1 MDTVQPKDTANPDTT
16 HTLRSMAD
24 DVTYFADQSDSES
37 GSDTS
42 CMHHQTLTM
51 YKRVDKK
58 VHPVSTHFPDDCYI
72 RREISDNP
80 LDTLPPLPF
89 RPPEFQP
96 TAKISH
102 DRMKILNINPNKNL
116 WPEEEKLFKHI
127 MVLNE
132 GGIAFEDI
140 ERGTLKDHYFS
151 PYIIPTVD
159 HKPWEDR
166 NIPIPRGLEEKV
178 MEALKLKIDAGVY
191 EQSQSSY
198 RSKWFVVLKKTGK
211 LRIVHDLQPLNRITV
226 RDAGTLPILDDFV
239 EGFAGYQCYTVFDLF
254 WGFDARKIHP
264 KSRELTAFQTPL
276 GLLQIT
282 SLPTGFT
289 NSPAEFQKCMAIVLK
304 DEIPHTANIF
314 IDDLPIKG
322 PRTMYLDTHGKPEV
336 MKENPG
342 IRRAIWEH
350 AQDVHRIMHRVHHAG
365 ATFAAAKAQ
374 ICQSEVMIVGQRCNS
389 LGREPDTAKIDKI
402 LSWPAPKSRTE
413 VRQFLGLCG
422 TVRIWVP
429 AYSTLVRPMVQ
440 LTRKNVDFEWTSEAE
455 EAFQTMKEYITK
467 APALRPIDYKSK
479 LPVILSV
486 DSSMQAVGMILSQI
500 DEEGV
505 RRPARYGS
513 LPMSERES
521 RYSQAKL
528 ELFGLYRALRHWRL
542 YLVGAEN
549 LVIEVDAK
557 SLKDMLN
564 HPDLVP
570 QAAMNRW
577 IHGILLFDF
586 KLVHVPAEKHQG
598 PDALSRRPL
607 AEGEKA
613 ESDDDA
619 WLDNL
624 TLLGY
629 QPQWRYQTKP
639 AMSQSQT
646 KIESA
651 PFCLA
656 NQQAE
661 EDILRNI
668 KKFLTTMEIPRFPT
682 LQHKQRFILK
692 VKKFFVQEG
701 LLYRRNGSNPPRRV
715 IEDEATKQSILRQAH
730 EDLGHKGTLAV
741 YDLVSLRFYWPRL
754 RADVHY
760 HVRSCHECQIRNVK
774 RVEYPLSVSLP
785 TTLFGKI
792 YLDIMR
798 MPEIGGFKYIVAARD
813 DLSGTCEARALKRA
827 TAKDMTKFFMDQ
839 IYHRYGA
846 PQVIIT
852 DNGPEMKESFQRKLE
867 RLGIPQIPITPYNH
881 HANGVVER
889 GHFTLREAIIKAC
902 EGNIARWP
910 DLVQAAVFAD
920 RITVS
925 RITGFSPYYLLHG
938 VHPLLPMDLTESTF
952 LVTGF
957 HPDMDT
963 STLLALR
970 MRQLAKLP
978 ADVAAA
984 SETLRQARYKSK
996 EDFERRYHKKL
1007 TQQVYQPGDFVL
1019 VRNTAVEMSHDRKH
1033 QPRYLGPY
1041 VVAQQVSKNAYRLQ
1055 EMDGAEWNQRIVS
1068 WRLIPYISRTHP
1080 LMKNP
1085 ASEESDSGDEQEV
1098 VLTEETN

>member
-1 MDTVQPKDTANPDTT
+1 MTDTT
-16 HTLRSMAD
+16 NYMSNRAASLHQTLTQEAD
-24 DVTYFADQSDSES
+24 YFADHSDLEE
-37 GSDTS
+37 DFAN
-42 CMHHQTLTM
+42 CQPHTLTM

-58 VHPVSTHFPDDCYI
+58 IHPVSTHFPEDCYI
-72 RREISDNP
+72 QREITDDP
-80 LDTLPPLPF
+80 LTTLPPLPF

-96 TAKISH
+96 TDKISH
-102 DRMKILNINPNKNL
+102 ERMKILNINSKGNL
-116 WPEEEKLFKHI
+116 WPEEEKLFRHI

-132 GGIAFEDI
+132 GGIAFQDI
-140 ERGTLKDHYFS
+140 ERGTLKDCYFS
-151 PYIIPTVD
+151 PYIIPTVE

-178 MEALKLKIDAGVY
+178 MDALKLKIDAGVY

-211 LRIVHDLQPLNRITV
+211 LRIVHDLQPLNRITI

-322 PRTMYLDTHGKPEV
+322 PRTMYLDEEGKPEV
-336 MKENPG
+336 LKENPG

-350 AQDVHRIMHRVHHAG
+350 AQDVHRIMHRIHHAG
-365 ATFAAAKAQ
+365 ATFAATKAQ
-374 ICQSEVMIVGQRCNS
+374 ICQNEVMIVGQRCNAQ
-389 LGREPDTAKIDKI
+389 GREPDTAKIDKI
-402 LSWPAPKSRTE
+402 LSWPSPKSRTE

-429 AYSTLVRPMVQ
+429 GYSTLVKPMVH
-440 LTRKNVDFEWTSEAE
+440 LTRKNVDFEWTEEAE
-455 EAFQTMKEYITK
+455 EAFQEMKEYITK

-486 DSSMQAVGMILSQI
+486 DSSMLAVGMILSQI
-500 DEEGV
+500 DDEGV

-549 LVIEVDAK
+549 LVVEVDAK

-629 QPQWRYQTKP
+629 QPQWEYQSIQDSKP
-639 AMSQSQT
+639 SRPT
-646 KIESA
+646 IL
-651 PFCLA
+651 CLTT
-656 NQQAE
+656 QQAE
-661 EDILRNI
+661 EDTLSTI
-668 KKFLTTMEIPRFPT
+668 KKFLSTLELPRFPT
-682 LQHKQRFILK
+682 LQHKQRFIFK
-692 VKKFFVQEG
+692 ARKFFIQDG
-701 LLYRRNGSNPPRRV
+701 LMYRRNGNNPPRRV
-715 IEDEATKQSILRQAH
+715 IESMDARQSILQQAH
-730 EDLGHKGTLAV
+730 ENLGHKGTLAV
-741 YDLVSLRFYWPRL
+741 YDLVALRFYWPRL

-760 HVRSCHECQIRNVK
+760 HVQSCHECQIRNVR

-785 TTLFGKI
+785 TTLFSKI

-798 MPEIGGFKYIVAARD
+798 MPDIKGFKYIVAARD

-827 TAKDMTKFFMDQ
+827 TAKEVTKFFMDQ
-839 IYHRYGA
+839 VYHRYGA
-846 PQVIIT
+846 PHVIIT

-902 EGNIARWP
+902 EGDITQWP
-910 DLVQAAVFAD
+910 SLVQAAVFAD
-920 RITVS
+920 RITIS

-957 HPDMDT
+957 HPNMDT
-963 STLLALR
+963 SALLALR
-970 MRQLAKLP
+970 IRQLAKLP
-978 ADVAAA
+978 TDVAAA

-996 EDFERRYHKKL
+996 QDFERRFHRKL
-1007 TQQVYQPGDFVL
+1007 TGKSYQPGDLVL

-1041 VVAQQVSKNAYRLQ
+1041 VVAQQVSRNAYRLQ
-1055 EMDGAEWNQRIVS
+1055 EMDGAEWNQKIVA
-1068 WRLIPYISRTHP
+1068 WRLIPYISRIHP
-1080 LMKNP
+1080 LMRNE
-1085 ASEESDSGDEQEV
+1085 ASDDSESEQENSEN
-1098 VLTEETN
+1098 LTEESNI